1 MTDDMTDDRR
11 PGLDPAALAEATV
24 IKRAFRHAGIQVRTQ
39 PDREG
44 GIAFMYQKGVL
55 LVQDEDLDRVLAILA
70 PPEVQVL
77 DPVYPEGPF
86 PPGRPEPQAGEGE
99 PGGPGEGESSPEAA
113 AEPRAWQPLL
123 SRVTRG
129 VVALA
134 LLGSRYDV
142 DGPGDDDGNPGEEQG
157 PSGVI
162 LALDEI
168 DRQVGEGA
176 ATPDTVVTVS
186 PVLPCMATEPEEVPY
201 GIEPEPGPCPGNH
214 GGGVRI
220 FVADT
225 GLVDSAAAQH
235 AWMTG
240 VRGDPDP
247 DPALTPPGHDPD
259 DLLPYVGHGT
269 FVAGVLGC
277 MAPAAELYCANVFNI
292 AGSALE
298 TDAVPKLDRA
308 LNQGYDLFNLTIS
321 APTRKDLPLAAFNAW
336 RRRLREHKG
345 VACVVAA
352 GNSSSHR
359 RFWPA
364 AFDGLIAVGA
374 LAADGRSRA
383 AFSNYGSWVD
393 VYARGRGLV
402 NAWGTGRYHCY
413 VPPAGHGERRF
424 YGMARCSGT
433 SFATPIVSGMIAS
446 RMSRTGE
453 NARQA
458 AGAVLAA
465 ARARAIPGV
474 GPVVGPCADG
484 EPCASGG
491 CGGEGCGGCRGCP
504 RCAR

>member
-1 MTDDMTDDRR
+1 M
-11 PGLDPAALAEATV
+11 
-24 IKRAFRHAGIQVRTQ
+24 IKRAFHHAGIHVRTQ

-55 LVQDEDLDRVLAILA
+55 LVQDEDLDRVLAIVA

-77 DPVYPEGPF
+77 DPVYPDGPF
-86 PPGRPEPQAGEGE
+86 PQARAAGGQAVPARSRRGRVRRGRVRRGRVRRGRVRR
-99 PGGPGEGESSPEAA
+99 GGSGGDGPEAA
-113 AEPRAWQPLL
+113 GEPSAWQPLL
-123 SRVTRG
+123 RRVTRG

-142 DGPGDDDGNPGEEQG
+142 DGPGDDDRDPGEEQG
-157 PSGVI
+157 PSGVL

-168 DRQVGEGA
+168 DRQRRGA

-186 PVLPCMATEPEEVPY
+186 PVLPCMATEPGEVPY
-201 GIEPEPGPCPGNH
+201 GIEPEPGPCPGNR

-235 AWMTG
+235 AWMAG
-240 VRGDPDP
+240 VRGDLDP
-247 DPALTPPGHDPD
+247 DPAQTPPGHDPD

-269 FVAGVLGC
+269 FVAGVLRC
-277 MAPAAELYCANVFNI
+277 MAPAAEVYCANVFNI

-298 TDAVPKLDRA
+298 TDAVPRLDRA
-308 LNQGYDLFNLTIS
+308 LNQGYDLFNLTIA
-321 APTRKDLPLAAFNAW
+321 APTRKDLPLAAFSAW

-383 AFSNYGSWVD
+383 GFSNYGGWVD

-433 SFATPIVSGMIAS
+433 SFATPVVSGMIAS

-465 ARARAIPGV
+465 AQARAIPGV
-474 GPVVGPCADG
+474 GPIVRPCADG
-484 EPCASGG
+484 EPCASEG
-491 CGGEGCGGCRGCP
+491 CAGEGCGGVSPVPPADPG
-504 RCAR
+504 